1 MVKKLI
7 WVVHLKSK
15 GINLPSNTSFGVF
28 FSFCF
33 ALLSAY
39 FFYIE
44 LISYFLIS
52 ISVSFFFGIT
62 TIINPKILLP
72 LNKLWMKFGLLLGL
86 IVNPFIMGII
96 FFFLLTPISL
106 LTKIFRR
113 DELKIRKNLNLSQT
127 YWDVRQVDSILTNK
141 FNKQY

>member
-1 MVKKLI
+1 M
-7 WVVHLKSK
+7 KSTD
-15 GINLPSNTSFGVF
+15 INLPSNTSFGVF
-28 FSFCF
+28 FSICF

-86 IVNPFIMGII
+86 IVNPIIMGII

-113 DELKIRKNLNLSQT
+113 DELKIRKNLNLPET
-127 YWDVRQVDSILTNK
+127 YWNVRQADSILTKK
-141 FNKQY
+141 FDKQY